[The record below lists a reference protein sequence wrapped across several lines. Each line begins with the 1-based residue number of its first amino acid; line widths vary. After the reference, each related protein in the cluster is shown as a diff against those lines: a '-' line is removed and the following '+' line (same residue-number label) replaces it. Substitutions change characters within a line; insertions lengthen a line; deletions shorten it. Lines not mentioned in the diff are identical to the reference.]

1 MMTALLASGYGVMF
15 TVLDDFRDE
24 YGIAAHWL
32 GLIVGMG
39 FLAGFLS
46 QVFIAPIAD
55 RGHARHMVMLGMML
69 NVVGLLGMAAGET
82 LGVLLIARFISG
94 IGMGMAVPAVRRIVV
109 NEDPANL
116 GSNLGLLLAA
126 DVTGFA
132 AGPAISALLVPS
144 FGIPA
149 PFLVIA
155 GATVLC
161 LPVMWRVRV
170 TEATE
175 APPRR
180 FAFDLLGERPMIAGL
195 MMGAAVFLMI
205 GTFDALWAIVLDDLD
220 ASEWV
225 ANIGITLFALP
236 LIFLSSW
243 GGRLAQRVGPFRLGP
258 LGLLLGACFMFSYG
272 LLPTGMAMFCIGI
285 FHGISDGITVSST
298 GVAVAARSATT
309 SSGKRPGDA
318 RCRRN
323 AHGWADRGA
332 RRCAVHARRADVGL
346 HRVRGGDGGAGRGCV
361 RLGRAGV
368 PQPADTA
375 SGRRDRER
383 SGISRDRPRLT
394 IVAACRWNQ
403 ASMPSIGSVVT

>member
-1 MMTALLASGYGVMF
+1 MLQFGLMTALLASGYGVMF

-46 QVFIAPIAD
+46 QVVLAPIAD
-55 RGHARHMVMLGMML
+55 RGHARHMVLLGLAL
-69 NVVGLLGMAAGET
+69 NFVGLLGMAAGET
-82 LGVLLIARFISG
+82 LEVLLIARFVSG
-94 IGMGMAVPAVRRIVV
+94 IGMGMAVPAVRRIVI
-109 NEDPANL
+109 NEDPENL
-116 GSNLGLLLAA
+116 GSNLGLLLAS

-132 AGPAISALLVPS
+132 MGPAISALLVPS

-155 GATVLC
+155 AATALC
-161 LPVMWRVRV
+161 MPFVWRVEV

-175 APPRR
+175 APTRR
-180 FAFDLLGERPMIAGL
+180 FAFDLLRGRPMIAGL

-205 GTFDALWAIVLDDLD
+205 GTFDALWAIVLDDLE

-225 ANIGITLFALP
+225 ANIGITLFAIP

-258 LGLLLGACFMFSYG
+258 LGLLLGAGFMFSYG
-272 LLPTGMAMFCIGI
+272 FLPTGFAMFFVGI

-298 GVAVAARSATT
+298 GVAVGLAA
-309 SSGKRPGDA
+309 P
-318 RCRRN
+318 
-323 AHGWADRGA
+323 ADRQAGA
-332 RRCAVHARRADVGL
+332 QGMLGAAETLTGGLTAVLAGVLYTIGGRSLAYSVCAVIMVVLAIGAYVLVGPDYRNRQALHLADEVVNDPVSAVTGHA
-346 HRVRGGDGGAGRGCV
+346 
-361 RLGRAGV
+361 
-368 PQPADTA
+368 
-375 SGRRDRER
+375 
-383 SGISRDRPRLT
+383 
-394 IVAACRWNQ
+394 
-403 ASMPSIGSVVT
+403 

>member
-32 GLIVGMG
+32 GLIVGIG

-55 RGHARHMVMLGMML
+55 RGHARHMVMFGLML

-82 LGVLLIARFISG
+82 LGVLLVARFVSG

-116 GSNLGLLLAA
+116 GSNLGLLLAS
-126 DVTGFA
+126 DVAGFA
-132 AGPAISALLVPS
+132 AGPAISALLVPT

-155 GATVLC
+155 GASVIC
-161 LPVMWRVRV
+161 IPFMWRVQV
-170 TEATE
+170 TEASE
-175 APPRR
+175 MPSRR
-180 FAFDLLGERPMIAGL
+180 FAFDLLGERPMVAGL
-195 MMGAAVFLMI
+195 MMGASVFLMI
-205 GTFDALWAIVLDDLD
+205 GTFDALWAIVLDDLE

-225 ANIGITLFALP
+225 ANLGITLFALP

-258 LGLLLGACFMFSYG
+258 LGLVLGSGFMFSYG
-272 LLPTGMAMFCIGI
+272 LLPTGLAMFCVGV
-285 FHGISDGITVSST
+285 FHGISDGITISST
-298 GVAVAARSATT
+298 GVAVGLAAPAERQAGAQGMLGAAETLTGGLT
-309 SSGKRPGDA
+309 S
-318 RCRRN
+318 
-323 AHGWADRGA
+323 
-332 RRCAVHARRADVGL
+332 VL
-346 HRVRGGDGGAGRGCV
+346 
-361 RLGRAGV
+361 AGV
-368 PQPADTA
+368 LYTVGGRTLAYTVSAVVMLALAIGAYIYVGPEYRNRQALHLDDKIVRDPASA
-375 SGRRDRER
+375 
-383 SGISRDRPRLT
+383 
-394 IVAACRWNQ
+394 
-403 ASMPSIGSVVT
+403 VTGHA